1 MDLKWLDDFRAL
13 ARTRHFSRA
22 ADEQNVSQPTF
33 SRRIKLLEEELGLM
47 LIDRNT
53 LPLSL
58 TPAGKLFLESSE
70 RICRDLRETRDACL
84 DLERAELEKLSFAT
98 NQALYLS
105 FYKEWS
111 EQLNDQLQ
119 GSLGEN
125 AELALN
131 LNSTGW
137 VGNDF
142 VEALQQGDCDLV
154 LCYWHPAIDFLRPL
168 EGRDFISHTLTRERL
183 LPVTACDSDGR
194 PKYLLPGLDNASLPY
209 IGYNSSTFLYPVIAD
224 HLRRVAEPPYL
235 LQVNQNSQAVS
246 VKAMI
251 SQGYGVGWLPQRLL
265 QQGGDQGLVSAGS
278 EQWAVELELRLYRLR
293 DSRSPRMERVW
304 QRIVDDAATP
314 PSNRVSIR

>member
-33 SRRIKLLEEELGLM
+33 SRRIKLLEEALGVM

-58 TPAGKLFLESSE
+58 TPAGKLFLDSSE
-70 RICRDLRETRDACL
+70 RICRDLRETRESCL

-105 FYKEWS
+105 FYQGWS
-111 EQLNDQLQ
+111 QQLNAH
-119 GSLGEN
+119 LGETC
-125 AELALN
+125 ELTLN

-137 VGNDF
+137 IGNDF

-154 LCYWHPAIDFLRPL
+154 LCYWHPAVDFLRPL
-168 EGRDFISHTLTRERL
+168 EGRDFISHTIATERL
-183 LPVTACDSDGR
+183 VPVTACDSEGR
-194 PKYLLPGLDNASLPY
+194 PKYLLPGLDSAPLPY

-265 QQGGDQGLVSAGS
+265 QQGGDQGLISAGD
-278 EQWAVELELRLYRLR
+278 EQWSIELELRLYRLR
-293 DSRSPRMERVW
+293 DSRSSRMEPIW
-304 QRIVDDAATP
+304 QQIIDSVADPAADL
-314 PSNRVSIR
+314 S